1 MDKQNPLG
9 ITNSELAQVEA
20 QQRII
25 IDIFNDKFKHLEHRR
40 DFYTNIHTVTRFSI
54 AR

>member
-1 MDKQNPLG
+1 MQSKNPLG

-20 QQRII
+20 QQKQI
-25 IDIFNDKFKHLEHRR
+25 IDIFNSKFSHLEHRR
-40 DFYTNIHTVTRFSI
+40 DFYTNIYTVARFSI